1 MKFIKGNSVEVLRR
15 EHDPCGSW
23 FTSNILSADGDNYIV
38 RYKLLMDHEGKQVV
52 KKVQG
57 KDVRPLPPS
66 VNGKSWAVGDIVEV
80 FDIQCWRV
88 GKVAK
93 VLKNNNR
100 FVIKFFG
107 SIQLKEFHASSLRIR
122 QAWHGNKWMVI
133 GKVAQGK
140 DLANNFTP
148 KIPYRD
154 GGLLVKTS
162 LHISKTLQSREKD
175 REGQHK
181 GGADKVT
188 MCLSMRAIS
197 KGYAHRF
204 EECKMDPLFGGAL
217 KKRKSPSC
225 SRGCDETLK
234 RTLPLFNQVDDISYP
249 YVVVDEK
256 FIKQPTNRT
265 NRMEDTTPHCL
276 YDSSRPVWSTEDSDQ
291 CSVASCSFNGVA
303 DYAGQISHKSLENTP
318 DNSDAESSFPSL
330 CGKRDLPLPPV
341 DKVVDVHEL
350 ELRAY
355 KSTVEALYAS
365 GPLTWEQESL
375 LTNLRLYLNISD
387 EEHLLQLRH
396 LLSAQVL

>member
-1 MKFIKGNSVEVLRR
+1 MKFRKGNSVEVLRR

-23 FTSNILSADGDNYIV
+23 FTGNIRSADADNYVV

-52 KKVQG
+52 EKVRE

-80 FDIQCWRV
+80 FEIQCWRV

-122 QAWHGNKWMVI
+122 QVWQGNKWMVI

-140 DLANNFTP
+140 DLANSITP
-148 KIPYRD
+148 KISSHAGCLHFR
-154 GGLLVKTS
+154 TS
-162 LHISKTLQSREKD
+162 LDISKTLRSKEN
-175 REGQHK
+175 REGQHT
-181 GGADKVT
+181 GGAENVMCNMDK
-188 MCLSMRAIS
+188 
-197 KGYAHRF
+197 
-204 EECKMDPLFGGAL
+204 LFGGTL
-217 KKRKSPSC
+217 GKRKLPPC
-225 SRGCDETLK
+225 SRGYDETLK
-234 RTLPLFNQVDDISYP
+234 RTLPLFNQVDDSSCP
-249 YVVVDEK
+249 LAGADEK
-256 FIKQPTNRT
+256 FSKQSTN
-265 NRMEDTTPHCL
+265 
-276 YDSSRPVWSTEDSDQ
+276 
-291 CSVASCSFNGVA
+291 SCSFNGVA
-303 DYAGQISHKSLENTP
+303 DYAGQISHKSLENTH

-330 CGKRDLPLPPV
+330 GGKRDLPLSPV
-341 DKVVDVHEL
+341 DKVVDIHDL

-365 GPLTWEQESL
+365 GPLSWEQESL
-375 LTNLRLYLNISD
+375 LTNLRLSLNISD

>member
-1 MKFIKGNSVEVLRR
+1 MKFRKGNSVEVLRR

-23 FTSNILSADGDNYIV
+23 FTGNIRSADADNYVV

-52 KKVQG
+52 EKVRE

-80 FDIQCWRV
+80 FEIQCWRV

-122 QAWHGNKWMVI
+122 QVWQGNKWMVI

-140 DLANNFTP
+140 DLANSITP
-148 KIPYRD
+148 KISSHAGCLHFR
-154 GGLLVKTS
+154 TS
-162 LHISKTLQSREKD
+162 LDISKTLRSKEN
-175 REGQHK
+175 REGQHT
-181 GGADKVT
+181 GGAENVMCNMDK
-188 MCLSMRAIS
+188 
-197 KGYAHRF
+197 
-204 EECKMDPLFGGAL
+204 LFGGTL
-217 KKRKSPSC
+217 GKRKLPPC
-225 SRGCDETLK
+225 SRGYDETLK
-234 RTLPLFNQVDDISYP
+234 RTLPLFNQVDDSSCP
-249 YVVVDEK
+249 LAGADEK
-256 FIKQPTNRT
+256 FSKQSTNRYD
-265 NRMEDTTPHCL
+265 RMEGTIPHCV
-276 YDSSRPVWSTEDSDQ
+276 YDSSRPVCSTEDTDE

-303 DYAGQISHKSLENTP
+303 DYAGQISHKSLENTH

-330 CGKRDLPLPPV
+330 GGKRDLPLSPV
-341 DKVVDVHEL
+341 DKVVDIHDL

-365 GPLTWEQESL
+365 GPLSWEQESL
-375 LTNLRLYLNISD
+375 LTNLRLSLNISD